1 MTAQQQTKKQIIW
14 NKILTAALGVFSTV
28 LIWFG
33 NWQVKVYNATL
44 LQPKTDQQQTT
55 AIVGLIGEL
64 KELRSDVNVI
74 KNEQTRQGGKIIY
87 LEAIMPDRNQFKI
100 K

>member
-1 MTAQQQTKKQIIW
+1 MTTQQQTKKQIIW
-14 NKILTAALGVFSTV
+14 SKILTAALGVFSTV

-44 LQPKTDQQQTT
+44 LQPRTDQQQTS
-55 AIVGLIGEL
+55 AIVNIISEMKEL
-64 KELRSDVNVI
+64 KSDVAEI

-87 LEAIMPDRNQFKI
+87 LEAIMPDKNQFKV